1 MTVLLLQPE
10 RASAEWQLKPFLGAT
25 FGGATTFV
33 DLEDASGSLKMV
45 FGGSAVL
52 LGEVLGIEGDIGF
65 GPGFFQAGDR
75 SPPSAASVVS
85 SGVTTLS
92 GNIIVALPRRLAQYT
107 LRPYF
112 VGGAGLMRVRIDD
125 LGGVLRV
132 ASTLPAVDIGGGVV
146 GFLTDRVG
154 VGWDI
159 RHFRSV
165 GKPRE
170 GRGLSFGP
178 EQLSFWRVN
187 MSLAIRY

>member
-1 MTVLLLQPE
+1 MTVLLLQPG

-25 FGGATTFV
+25 FGGATTFI
-33 DLEDASGSLKMV
+33 DLEDASESLQMV
-45 FGGSAVL
+45 FGGSAL
-52 LGEVLGIEGDIGF
+52 LIGEVLGIEGDIGF
-65 GPGFFQAGDR
+65 APGFFQTDDR

-92 GNIIVALPRRLAQYT
+92 GNIVVAWPRRLAQYT

-132 ASTLPAVDIGGGVV
+132 ASTLLTVDIGGV

-154 VGWDI
+154 VGWDV

-165 GKPRE
+165 GKTRE